1 MATKQH
7 AIKRAA
13 LNSNYYNLCTP
24 TKTAKTK
31 VPKLNTPVTQPK
43 MKEEEKSNEI
53 KEIYV
58 YNSHKETGKLD
69 NIY

>member
-1 MATKQH
+1 
-7 AIKRAA
+7 
-13 LNSNYYNLCTP
+13 
-24 TKTAKTK
+24 
-31 VPKLNTPVTQPK
+31 